1 MNSFTLK
8 HKDIESKDNKNFKNK
23 SSYYQKIYSINSDD
37 EGEKLNYNKLLL
49 SQKKLNDKKGK
60 IKSLKRIF
68 NNPPLLNKR
77 NISNLDKVIHP
88 KLPFSYRN
96 KEKKEIVQERIK
108 SARPNKLYNDFHTIE
123 WLKKKFSDSVIE
135 QSVFSVLPK
144 KNKPNIS
151 KNESENKKRK
161 RKMIEY
167 LESFKGPIGREKY
180 VKINPKYNK
189 IIFTDI
195 FIIIKHMI
203 K

>member
-68 NNPPLLNKR
+68 NNRPLSNKR
-77 NISNLDKVIHP
+77 NLSIINKVTHP

-96 KEKKEIVQERIK
+96 KEEKVITQGRIR

-123 WLKKKFSDSVIE
+123 WLRKKYSDSVIE

-144 KNKPNIS
+144 KDKPKIS
-151 KNESENKKRK
+151 KNESEN
-161 RKMIEY
+161 
-167 LESFKGPIGREKY
+167 
-180 VKINPKYNK
+180 
-189 IIFTDI
+189 
-195 FIIIKHMI
+195 
-203 K
+203 